1 MFLFLF
7 INHIFHIHI
16 FPISRESDWG
26 VFILIQSNLNIKSTE
41 WNWILCSLWTV
52 ICMYPL
58 RQVWLYL
65 YLILNIVMMINVKY
79 SFLITGSWEESFK
92 KQFTSFCP
100 VPTLNCISTLINHHC
115 QIWFHLLNSYSGKI
129 QKVKTIFNSN
139 WEQSSECYWQ
149 NIFKCKNI
157 LLYNLGR
164 FYSINIVYLN

>member
-16 FPISRESDWG
+16 FPISRESDQDWG
-26 VFILIQSNLNIKSTE
+26 VFILIQSNLYIKSTE

-100 VPTLNCISTLINHHC
+100 VPTLNCISTWRVHLHIN
-115 QIWFHLLNSYSGKI
+115 
-129 QKVKTIFNSN
+129 
-139 WEQSSECYWQ
+139 QSSLPNLVPFAEQ
-149 NIFKCKNI
+149 LFRKNTKSENNIQQQLRAKLRM
-157 LLYNLGR
+157 LLTKY
-164 FYSINIVYLN
+164 F